1 MCNDNDRHL
10 TREELTLIELFRA
23 MDERDRHRVMLAA
36 EAVRV
41 NAEQSKRYQW

>member
-1 MCNDNDRHL
+1 MAGKDNNL
-10 TREELTLIELFRA
+10 TEQEMQLLQLFRA

-41 NAEQSKRYQW
+41 NAEQRKRYQW